1 MHLSLQGHV
10 KWLIKKFFYTKNA
23 VCYVGKNTD
32 SLNSIIK
39 KMKVPHFINR
49 KFPLLDV
56 IEKLKSSELKIFI
69 FYWALPL
76 LLSFLDSE
84 LWYLLCQYVFSVR
97 ILYEPIQ
104 DRSVIKVADDL
115 INSYVRLSSQIY
127 GKEVA
132 DYTVHAHLH
141 LPKQV
146 LRHGPLHCHSQ
157 FAFEVNFHFIYPR

>member
-10 KWLIKKFFYTKNA
+10 KWLIKNLFYTKNA

-39 KMKVPHFINR
+39 KMKVPHFVNR
-49 KFPLLDV
+49 KFPLLDG

-76 LLSFLDSE
+76 LLNFLASE
-84 LWYLLCQYVFSVR
+84 LWYLLCQYVFSIR

-115 INSYVRLSSQIY
+115 INSYVRLSSKIY

-141 LPKQV
+141 LPRQV
-146 LRHGPLHCHSQ
+146 LLHGPLYCHSQ
-157 FAFEVNFHFIYPR
+157 FVFEVNLCVI

>member
-10 KWLIKKFFYTKNA
+10 KWLIKNLFYTKAA
-23 VCYVGKNTD
+23 VCYVGMNID
-32 SLNSIIK
+32 GLN
-39 KMKVPHFINR
+39 HLIN
-49 KFPLLDV
+49 
-56 IEKLKSSELKIFI
+56 
-69 FYWALPL
+69 
-76 LLSFLDSE
+76 FLAED
-84 LWYLLCQYVFSVR
+84 LWYLLCQYVFSIR

-104 DRSVIKVADDL
+104 DKNAIKVADDL

-146 LRHGPLHCHSQ
+146 MLHGPLHCHSQ
-157 FAFEVNFHFIYPR
+157 FVFEVNYYFIYSR